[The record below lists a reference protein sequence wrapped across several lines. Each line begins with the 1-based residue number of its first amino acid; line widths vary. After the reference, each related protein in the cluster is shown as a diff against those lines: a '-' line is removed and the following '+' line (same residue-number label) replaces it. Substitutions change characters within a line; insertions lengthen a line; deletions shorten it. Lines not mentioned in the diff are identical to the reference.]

1 MEWTFL
7 TCLPRKYEERREE
20 EDKDDNVAK
29 GHGLPKFI
37 THFKFTL
44 NGGIYKLFRSMPSL
58 DDWPC

>member
-20 EDKDDNVAK
+20 EDNDDNVAK

-37 THFKFTL
+37 THLKFTL
-44 NGGIYKLFRSMPSL
+44 KYINYSQACLHWMAGHVE
-58 DDWPC
+58 

>member
-20 EDKDDNVAK
+20 EDNDDNVAK

-37 THFKFTL
+37 THLKFTL
-44 NGGIYKLFRSMPSL
+44 NGGIY
-58 DDWPC
+58 